1 MKKPK
6 VKKKHSSNKRRYLH
20 QGISFFVLT
29 ERTDAMA
36 KYIYK
41 GPVMEFGRCVADH
54 WEGETVAPSVGKARS
69 NLAYQFKKFNNR
81 SPSAKIALP
90 GKFQRM
96 DY

>member
-1 MKKPK
+1 
-6 VKKKHSSNKRRYLH
+6 
-20 QGISFFVLT
+20 
-29 ERTDAMA
+29 MA

-41 GPVMEFGRCVADH
+41 GPVMAFGRCIADN

-69 NLAYQFKKFNNR
+69 NLAYQFKKFNNQ
-81 SPSAKIALP
+81 SPNAKITFP